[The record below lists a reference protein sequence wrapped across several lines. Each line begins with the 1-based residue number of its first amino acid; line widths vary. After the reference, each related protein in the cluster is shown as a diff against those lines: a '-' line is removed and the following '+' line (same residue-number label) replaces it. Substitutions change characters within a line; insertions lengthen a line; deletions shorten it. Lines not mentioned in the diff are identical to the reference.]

1 MNKTILKLNCFKPEV
16 HIDGEKFEYSSVSAA
31 LLALDRLGVSNYSIV
46 Y

>member
-16 HIDGEKFEYSSVSAA
+16 HIDGKKTEYSSVSAA
-31 LLALDRLGVSNYSIV
+31 LMALGKLGVNYSIV